1 MDPKPNPLR
10 RTRRV
15 SRQPGSY
22 WRIALLEG
30 FEFLVNGN
38 PVPLP
43 PSLQKLIAFLALHDR
58 PISRAYVAGT
68 LWWQLPEDRAR
79 ASLRSVLWR
88 LRLSEAGVVESV
100 SGRLGLVPDVSV
112 DTREFVAVA
121 RQASERSVAWEDASI
136 AALLRAGELLP
147 GWYEDW
153 VLIDRQRIHQL
164 RLHALEGLCAHLV
177 AERDF
182 ARAVEVG
189 LAAVASEPLRETAHL
204 ALARAYLAEGNRGEA
219 VQDYRSFCNLLR
231 SELEIELE
239 PSSALVRLVGGRKEQ
254 APESSETPRQLGPKP
269 SLRKSEHPA

>member
-15 SRQPGSY
+15 SCATRLILANCSSRRLRVSGQRESG
-22 WRIALLEG
+22 RRCH
-30 FEFLVNGN
+30 
-38 PVPLP
+38 P
-43 PSLQKLIAFLALHDR
+43 PCRSSSLSSALHDR

-68 LWWQLPEDRAR
+68 LWWQLPADRAR
-79 ASLRSVLWR
+79 ASEVVLWR

-121 RQASERSVAWEDASI
+121 RQASDPLVAGEDASI
-136 AALLRAGELLP
+136 RRVARAGALLSGR
-147 GWYEDW
+147 YEDW

-164 RLHALEGLCAHLV
+164 PLHALEGLGAPLV

-189 LAAVASEPLRETAHL
+189 LA
-204 ALARAYLAEGNRGEA
+204 
-219 VQDYRSFCNLLR
+219 
-231 SELEIELE
+231 
-239 PSSALVRLVGGRKEQ
+239 GGRF
-254 APESSETPRQLGPKP
+254 
-269 SLRKSEHPA
+269 